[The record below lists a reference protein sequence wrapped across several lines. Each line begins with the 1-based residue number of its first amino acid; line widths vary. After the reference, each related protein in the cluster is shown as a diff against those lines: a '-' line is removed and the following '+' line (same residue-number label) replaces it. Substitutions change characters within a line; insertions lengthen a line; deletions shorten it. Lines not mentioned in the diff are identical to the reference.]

1 MTNIAIVEGDGV
13 GKEVIPPA
21 VDVLH
26 FFLPDAEYIPVELG
40 YERWQ
45 RTGVH
50 CTEEDI
56 SLLKSTDAILFGAV
70 TTIPDPDYP
79 SIVLRIRKE
88 LDLYAN
94 LRPITGTDFD
104 ILIVRENT
112 EGLYSGIEWQERDRA
127 CTLRVVSEKGTR
139 RIAEMAIGEAKKRQH
154 LTIGDKSN
162 IMASDVYFRSICTSM
177 AKEAGVPYRTMFID
191 ALTYDILMH
200 PAAYDVVL
208 TTNIFGDIL
217 SDACGYLAGGLG
229 LLPSA
234 NIGSHH
240 AFFEPVHGSA
250 PDIAG
255 QGIANPVAAI
265 RSAALLLEYLGM
277 MNEAE
282 QVFSAIETTIR
293 QGKTTPDLGGTYSTT
308 AMGQAILEEI
318 ENNCTG

>member
-1 MTNIAIVEGDGV
+1 MTTTIAIVEGDGV

-21 VDVLH
+21 EEVLR

-45 RTGVH
+45 RTGEH
-50 CTEEDI
+50 CTDADI
-56 SLLKSTDAILFGAV
+56 ALLKTTDAILFGAV
-70 TTIPDPDYP
+70 TTIPDPNYP

-94 LRPITGTDFD
+94 LRPIIGPDFD

-127 CTLRVVSEKGTR
+127 CTLRVVSERGTR
-139 RIAEMAIGEAKKRQH
+139 RIAEMAIGLTKERRH

-162 IMASDVYFRSICTSM
+162 IMASDAYFRGICTSM
-177 AKEAGVPYRTMFID
+177 AEEANVPYRTMFID

-200 PAAYDVVL
+200 PQAYDVVL

-234 NIGSHH
+234 NVGEDH

-255 QGIANPVAAI
+255 RGIANPVAAI
-265 RSAALLLEYLGM
+265 RSAALLLEHLGM
-277 MNEAE
+277 KGEGE
-282 QVFSAIETTIR
+282 QVFSAVETTIR
-293 QGKTTPDLGGTYSTT
+293 EGTTTPDLGGTCTT
-308 AMGQAILEEI
+308 AAMGQAILDKLLTEL
-318 ENNCTG
+318 